1 MKKLLFLLS
10 LSLVLCACDFNVQTD
25 NTTAQI
31 TESAPVETTTV
42 AEITD
47 ETTVETT
54 ADAAPMDMP
63 YETVYLPVRE
73 GESYSSHRYNDRY
86 VVFLRYVDDTGR
98 YDNISVLDLE
108 TCEFV
113 YDEPIDVFYSI
124 FTYEYWDGKFVMIA
138 SEYDDD
144 SHMII
149 TEENGVF
156 SHEVTKR
163 EERSFTYEY
172 LTSPDGKYAAYPTYK
187 DGTDGGI
194 DVKYPDGSVKRV
206 LSNDRSGD
214 LASHCGYYPQKF
226 IDNTR
231 FVYHISGYEW
241 TSGFGIYNVETDEK
255 IEVLEGQYPYAFF
268 DGGFFTTVEKDYI
281 VWEIYKHDASGQGTL
296 IASRE
301 ETDGAFELKSDCNYI
316 FEGSVWLEIFDIRY
330 CDENQVTFYSADFQK
345 ELGKIVYADHF
356 GGNMFVYGDKIV
368 IAQPKVVELTP
379 EEIKE
384 RDAKMIAEHII
395 HHVMDLDEW
404 AASDY
409 ECSPLD
415 MLRFIS
421 SLTLYHDDN
430 NHPYSSMVSLSDDG
444 SFYEISKED
453 GDFINTRLFRVH
465 NWEKSSYYETVFDED
480 KGGYYTPYGIG
491 VWITP
496 YTYKNMTA
504 HSDDKFITVYFELIS
519 SDKFEYEYKEYG
531 EYVFTFAK
539 EDLTLL
545 DFDTATPPQIVIPWY
560 VTSKEI
566 GGIVT
571 KYEFTDDGGM
581 LVTYDGNVEDYYNSN
596 GLKYKTM
603 YYDDRGIF
611 SSKIFYTYDE
621 NGLLAKEEHYNSFG
635 ELTFKETYT
644 DGKSQYWEYYVGEFA
659 GSWRKLEYNEQGLLV
674 KESWHS
680 GADPRDVMHT
690 DEVVEYFYDDEGKK
704 IKTIATYDGEDVR
717 ETEYF
722 YDENGYET
730 HCTGGETV
738 RTYYPDGTLK
748 SEKWAPRQWYE
759 INIKEYL
766 PNGKLLRS
774 ADIYNSDIEDL
785 GEYEEVRT
793 YEFYE
798 DGRIKGA
805 TFERY
810 DLGVKEYK
818 REIEVKV
825 NYSAGGRIRT
835 DTYYKASDTGELEFA
850 CEVWLERD
858 KDGNFSYYR
867 VARGDAEVVRSF
879 REHDDLDYNR
889 DRYHY
894 DDVGRLERVTNGSEV
909 KEIYY
914 YSNCTQ
920 EQYELY
926 QKVMGNREK

>member
-1 MKKLLFLLS
+1 MKKLLLLLS
-10 LSLVLCACDFNVQTD
+10 LSLVLCACELNVQTD

-31 TESAPVETTTV
+31 TEIVPAETTV
-42 AEITD
+42 AETTAD
-47 ETTVETT
+47 PTVETT
-54 ADAAPMDMP
+54 ADTAPLDMP

-73 GESYSSHRYNDRY
+73 GESYFSRCFDDRY
-86 VVFLRYVDDTGR
+86 VVFFRYKDAGPA
-98 YDNISVLDLE
+98 NNMSVLDLK

-113 YDEPIDVFYSI
+113 YDTPKDGSYSI
-124 FTYEYWDGKFVMIA
+124 YTYEYWDGKRVMIG

-144 SHMII
+144 SCMII
-149 TEENGVF
+149 TEDNGVF
-156 SHEVTKR
+156 SHEVTTLDKLPP
-163 EERSFTYEY
+163 FTYEY
-172 LTSPDGKYAAYPTYK
+172 FTSPDGKYATYETF
-187 DGTDGGI
+187 DDEGNGTI
-194 DVKYPDGSVKRV
+194 NVKYPDGSVKQILRD
-206 LSNDRSGD
+206 DRSGD
-214 LASHCGYYPQKF
+214 LASHRGYSPCEF

-241 TSGFGIYNVETDEK
+241 TAGYGIYNVETGEK
-255 IEVLEGQYPYAFF
+255 AEVLEGEYPYAFF
-268 DGGFFTTVEKDYI
+268 DGGFFTTTEKDYT
-281 VWEIYKHDASGQGTL
+281 VQEIYKHDTNGTKTL
-296 IASRE
+296 LASRE
-301 ETDGAFELKSDCNYI
+301 KKDGAFELKRDCDYI
-316 FEGSVWLEIFDIRY
+316 FEGGVWLEIEDIRY
-330 CDENQVTFYSADFQK
+330 TDEIYVTFYSSDFKK
-345 ELGKIVYADHF
+345 ELDHIVYADSF
-356 GGNMFVYGDKIV
+356 GGNMFVYDGTVV

-384 RDAKMIAEHII
+384 RDAKMIAEQII

-409 ECSPLD
+409 ECSSLD
-415 MLRFIS
+415 MFRFIS
-421 SLTLYHDDN
+421 TLTLYHDDN

-444 SFYEISKED
+444 SYYKMSKED
-453 GDFINTRLFRVH
+453 GDLINARLFRVH
-465 NWEKSSYYETVFDED
+465 DWENSSYYETVFDED

-504 HSDDKFITVYFELIS
+504 RSDDKFITVYFELIS

-674 KESWHS
+674 RESWHS

-690 DEVVEYFYDDEGKK
+690 DEVVEYFYDDKGKK
-704 IKTIATYDGEDVR
+704 IKTIATYDGEHVR

-730 HCTGGETV
+730 HESNGEVV

-748 SEKWAPRQWYE
+748 SKKNTPRMYYE
-759 INIKEYL
+759 ISLYEYL

-774 ADIYNSDIEDL
+774 AYIYNSDIEDL

-810 DLGVKEYK
+810 DLGLKEYK
-818 REIEVKV
+818 KEIEVKV

-850 CEVWLERD
+850 CEMWLERD

-867 VARGDAEVVRSF
+867 VARGDEEVVRSF
-879 REHDDLDYNR
+879 REHKDFDYNR

-894 DDVGRLERVTNGSEV
+894 DDGGRLECVTNGSDV

-920 EQYELY
+920 EQQDLY
-926 QKVMGNREK
+926 QKVIASREQ